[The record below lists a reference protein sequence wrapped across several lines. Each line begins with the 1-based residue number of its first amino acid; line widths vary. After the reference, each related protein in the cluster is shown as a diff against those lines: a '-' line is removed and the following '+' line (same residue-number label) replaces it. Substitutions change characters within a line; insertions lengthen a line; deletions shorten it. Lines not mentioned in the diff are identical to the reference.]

1 MARFSG
7 NKQTEAAVSADLAN
21 LPPAGSEVA
30 VPEQDG
36 RPVISPA
43 IAKRV
48 QELVTP
54 IPGDDGSGA
63 ERIVVQLLNAKTID
77 DLNEPWEATSG
88 RALAGKRLSIRGVTQ
103 RPSQFDDGAG
113 IFLVADAIDAKTGDI
128 ATFTTS
134 AVSVV
139 LQLAV
144 AHKLGMF
151 PILADVVVAD
161 KPTARGFYP
170 YHLRVIAAG
179 TRGPASE

>member
-1 MARFSG
+1 MARFSR
-7 NKQTEAAVSADLAN
+7 NPDTEAQVSADLATITA
-21 LPPAGSEVA
+21 PGADVSAPAD
-30 VPEQDG
+30 DG
-36 RPVISPA
+36 RPVISPE
-43 IAKRV
+43 IARRV
-48 QELVTP
+48 QELVAP

-63 ERIVVQLLNAKTID
+63 ERIVLQLLSAQTID

-88 RALAGKRLSIRGVTQ
+88 RSLAGKRLSIRGVTQ

-113 IFLVADAIDAKTGDI
+113 VFLVADAVDAKTGDI

-151 PILADVVVAD
+151 PIVADVVVAD

-179 TRGPASE
+179 RGGAVSG